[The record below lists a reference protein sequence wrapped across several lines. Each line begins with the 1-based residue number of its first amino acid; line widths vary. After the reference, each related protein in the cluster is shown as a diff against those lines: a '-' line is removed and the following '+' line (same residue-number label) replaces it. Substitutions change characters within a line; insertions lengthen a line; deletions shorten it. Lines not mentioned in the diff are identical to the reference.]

1 VYRKMGFEIGFVM
14 SSRRLC
20 FIGKL
25 KKNRER
31 EIWRVRWRWRCCFQF
46 VKFCVANY
54 VRYDEDELLKL
65 IWVSYF

>member
-1 VYRKMGFEIGFVM
+1 MGFEIGFVM

-20 FIGKL
+20 FIGK

-31 EIWRVRWRWRCCFQF
+31 DMKSTMKMFFFQF
-46 VKFCVANY
+46 FKLCVASY

>member
-1 VYRKMGFEIGFVM
+1 MGFEIGFVM

-31 EIWRVRWRWRCCFQF
+31 ERERFEE
-46 VKFCVANY
+46 
-54 VRYDEDELLKL
+54 YDEDEDEDVVFSLLSF
-65 IWVSYF
+65 V